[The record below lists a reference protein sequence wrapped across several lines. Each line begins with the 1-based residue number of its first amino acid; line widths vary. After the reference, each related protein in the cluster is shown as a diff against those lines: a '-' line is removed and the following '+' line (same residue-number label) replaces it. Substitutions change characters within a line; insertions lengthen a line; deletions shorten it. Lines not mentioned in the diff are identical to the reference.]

1 MLEVMV
7 LGRLRMRNLA
17 LQQTRNQ
24 RSQKTKGPGE
34 RTEDLTP
41 AGNPQP
47 TWRT

>member
-1 MLEVMV
+1 MLGVMV

-17 LQQTRNQ
+17 LQRTRNQ
-24 RSQKTKGPGE
+24 CPQKAKGPGE
-34 RTEDLTP
+34 RTEALTP